1 MLKNESHRCNE
12 IYSSHTVVLLGLIGM
27 NAGVVLEFED
37 PETYTN
43 FESAPTNVFLI
54 HSRLKKYSK

>member
-1 MLKNESHRCNE
+1 
-12 IYSSHTVVLLGLIGM
+12 M

-43 FESAPTNVFLI
+43 FESAPINVFLI
-54 HSRLKKYSK
+54 HNRLKKYSK